1 MSSPIINAMRRRAMS
16 DEEKQ
21 CGKATILGPCEW
33 PKHHDWPC
41 GLLPRDEPAAAP
53 PEVLQPA
60 QLPVG
65 SRVRARPGTPGI
77 TGYVGTIIEAIGDQR
92 CVDYSVECLTRPAR
106 VWYLTRELEFVA
118 AVPQPD
124 DRTTEEMDA
133 FVRGARD
140 ARGPSRAAVPQPD
153 GLRMCDHGFAVLSF
167 NCKQCYPSNE
177 PTVDELLKDFGR
189 QCSNWSLRK
198 NDDARKLFASHQA
211 IEERFARLTS
221 ELRTAQEQREQ
232 LLVTADH
239 LGIHYNELRKAFDA
253 KDRESAG
260 LREELR
266 LAREDV
272 AYEKNRATA
281 SENVAHEY
289 ESQVDKLQA
298 QLGGLRGELRLARE
312 AIDEI
317 ETCAEDAEKVVA
329 ALTEYRRQ
337 QEKK

>member
-1 MSSPIINAMRRRAMS
+1 MS

-53 PEVLQPA
+53 PE
-60 QLPVG
+60 
-65 SRVRARPGTPGI
+65 
-77 TGYVGTIIEAIGDQR
+77 
-92 CVDYSVECLTRPAR
+92 
-106 VWYLTRELEFVA
+106 
-118 AVPQPD
+118 VPQPD